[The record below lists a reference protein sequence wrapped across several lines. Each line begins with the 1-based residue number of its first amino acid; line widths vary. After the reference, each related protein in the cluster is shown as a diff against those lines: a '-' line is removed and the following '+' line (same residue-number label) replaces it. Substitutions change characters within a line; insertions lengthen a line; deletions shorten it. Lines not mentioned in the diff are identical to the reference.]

1 MKKLWLG
8 IALTLCFASST
19 LAQDN
24 SRVHMLRPFATPP
37 QPNGPTISYNGGPV
51 FETAPTVYLV
61 YYGNWTKKD
70 QTVINNFLSALGGTT
85 MDKINA
91 TYADSA
97 HKHVPNALNFN
108 PSKDSYHDNY
118 SLGHHLTGDSQIQL
132 IAANAI
138 KGGHLPPDENGIY
151 FVLTAKDVTDADGF
165 CTTYCG
171 YHSPSTSIVTGD
183 VIKYSMVGNA
193 IQQCPRCAF
202 NARIGDKSSPNN
214 DPGADG
220 VVNVIWHEF
229 SETVSDPEVNLR
241 TAWAGNC
248 GESGDCCAWLEGKTF
263 ITKNGSHANER
274 IGGHDYFVQEMLQL
288 KTKKLGQNEPAA
300 CENTFNKP

>member
-1 MKKLWLG
+1 MRNCWLG
-8 IALTLCFASST
+8 LVLTLSIASFA
-19 LAQDN
+19 LAQEN
-24 SRVHMLRPFATPP
+24 SRVHMLSPFALPP
-37 QPNGPTISYNGGPV
+37 QPAGLTISYNGGPV
-51 FETAPTVYLV
+51 FETAPTVYLI

-70 QTVINNFLSALGGTT
+70 KTVINTFLLDLGGTT
-85 MDKINA
+85 MNKINT

-97 HKHVPNALNFN
+97 HKRVPIAVNYDPA
-108 PSKDSYHDNY
+108 KDSYHDNY
-118 SLGHHLTGDSQIQL
+118 SLGHSLSGDAQIQA

-138 KGGHLPPDENGIY
+138 KAGHLPADQNGIY
-151 FVLTAKDVTDADGF
+151 FVLTATDVTDPGF
-165 CTTYCG
+165 CTQFCG
-171 YHSPSTSIVTGD
+171 YHSPSTSIVKGD
-183 VIKYSMVGNA
+183 IIKYSMVGNS
-193 IQQCPRCAF
+193 IKQCPICSF

-220 VVNVIWHEF
+220 VINVLWHEF

-248 GESGDCCAWLEGKTF
+248 GESGDCCAWLQGKTF
-263 ITKNGSHANER
+263 ITKNGSHANETF
-274 IGGHDYFVQEMLQL
+274 GGHDYFVQEMLQM